1 MSRALRADAS
11 GGGGGW
17 RENLADPRAL
27 LLLVALAL
35 GLAAIV
41 LPPIPA
47 TREGLDVLA
56 VVDITGS
63 MNTRDYMLYG
73 KPVSRLAVAKA
84 ALKDLIANLPCP
96 SRLALALFSERIP
109 FLLFEPIDVCHD
121 YGAVAGAIDS
131 IDWREAWEGDSHIA
145 TALFR
150 AIDMAKGLN
159 SNLVF
164 ITDGQEAPP
173 LPLSGGPAFDGK
185 AGEVRGLIVGAGGY
199 ALSPI
204 PKFDDRGNEIGFW
217 GVDDVPHE
225 SRFGPP
231 PADAESRPGFEARNA
246 PFGAVAPKGTEH
258 LSSVREPYLRSLAD
272 ETGLAYAH
280 MNGAYGLAE
289 ALAPVAVPRA
299 SPGFFDPR
307 PIAGAFALAALL
319 AVYVVF
325 PVRERLRR
333 GRGGH
338 PIQGAF

>member
-1 MSRALRADAS
+1 MIRIFGDGGKRS
-11 GGGGGW
+11 GSIW
-17 RENLADPRAL
+17 RENLADPST
-27 LLLVALAL
+27 LLLVAALAL

-47 TREGLDVLA
+47 TREGVDVLA
-56 VVDITGS
+56 AVDITGS
-63 MNTRDYMLYG
+63 MNVRDYTLYG
-73 KPVSRLAVAKA
+73 KPISRLAVAKA

-96 SRLALALFSERIP
+96 SKLGLALFSERIS
-109 FLLFEPIDVCHD
+109 FLLFEPIDVCRD

-145 TALFR
+145 SGLYR
-150 AIDMAKGLN
+150 AIEMAKSVN

-173 LPLSGGPAFDGK
+173 LPLSGGPRFDGK

-225 SRFGPP
+225 SRFGLPP
-231 PADAESRPGFEARNA
+231 PELASRPGFEARNA
-246 PFGAVAPKGTEH
+246 PFGGVAPKGTEH
-258 LSSVREPYLRSLAD
+258 LSSVREPYLKSLAD
-272 ETGLAYAH
+272 ETGLAYVH
-280 MNGAYGLAE
+280 MNGPSGFAE
-289 ALAPVAVPRA
+289 ALAPVAVRRA
-299 SPGFFDPR
+299 SPGFIDPR
-307 PIAGAFALAALL
+307 PVAGALALAALL
-319 AVYVVF
+319 AVYVFF

-333 GRGGH
+333 ARGGF
-338 PIQGAF
+338 PVQGVF